1 MTTKYMI
8 IHCRHEGCYDFPVF
22 EDEKTRTRITS
33 ITVNTP
39 KIFLFNNKEE
49 AHDFFSEYMN
59 DVDAID
65 PRCKK
70 GEEVEHQDHCT
81 CGIIEMDDDGNPILY
96 YNKRNQ
102 LFLLENSA
110 QVFSPPQNLKD
121 DVSNLNLTNSLIKN
135 CKKLDK
141 VQRDTYIEL
150 GKYCEECSTEEPN
163 L

>member
-1 MTTKYMI
+1 MAKYI
-8 IHCRHEGCYDFPVF
+8 IVHCKHEGCYEFPVL
-22 EDEKTRTRITS
+22 EEEKTRTIITS
-33 ITVNTP
+33 ITINTP

-70 GEEVEHQDHCT
+70 GDEVEHQDHCT
-81 CGIIEMDDDGNPILY
+81 CGIIEMDDEGNPILY

-110 QVFSPPQNLKD
+110 QLFTPPQNLKD
-121 DVSNLNLTNSLIKN
+121 DLSNLNLTNSLIKN

-150 GKYCEECSTEEPN
+150 GKYCEECSAEDP
-163 L
+163 